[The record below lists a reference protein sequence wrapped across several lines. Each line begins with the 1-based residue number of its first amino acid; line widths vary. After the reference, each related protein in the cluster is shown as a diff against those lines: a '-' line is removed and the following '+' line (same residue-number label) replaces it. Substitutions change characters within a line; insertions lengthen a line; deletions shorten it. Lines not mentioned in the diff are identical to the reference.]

1 MDKIKIL
8 VAEDDQAFRREVGR
22 FLHQNGFDVVAV
34 EDGYQAVEFALRE
47 EPDLLVL
54 DVHMPAG
61 DGFSVHERLQKH
73 PHLALCPVIY
83 MTHDPSTRIEQVA
96 AADGAYT
103 LFHKPFDLQDLHD
116 AIVHALDIPP
126 ADARA
131 DAA

>member
-1 MDKIKIL
+1 MTTPKIL
-8 VAEDDQAFRREVGR
+8 VAEDDQAFRHEVGV
-22 FLHQNGFDVVAV
+22 FLRQNGFEVVCV

-47 EPDLLVL
+47 EPDLLLL

-61 DGFSVHERLQKH
+61 DGFSVHERLQRH

-83 MTHDPSTRIEQVA
+83 MTHDPSERIEQIA

-103 LFHKPFDLQDLHD
+103 LFHKPFALDDLVD
-116 AIVHALDIPP
+116 AVIHALNRDSG
-126 ADARA
+126 AARS